1 MVFVKKPLKRNKN
14 VRSSCDVN
22 DSNIVYSWGRP
33 IETTIVNCQ
42 SLKVNKSVF
51 SLINSAVNMAL
62 PSFAAKRRRPG
73 SGKAAVALTA
83 ATIKCVFNCFM
94 CLVVKQYRAFK

>member
-1 MVFVKKPLKRNKN
+1 MVFVKKTFKT
-14 VRSSCDVN
+14 CDVN
-22 DSNIVYSWGRP
+22 DSNIVYSRGTP

-73 SGKAAVALTA
+73 SGKAAAALTA

-94 CLVVKQYRAFK
+94 CLVVKQYRAVK